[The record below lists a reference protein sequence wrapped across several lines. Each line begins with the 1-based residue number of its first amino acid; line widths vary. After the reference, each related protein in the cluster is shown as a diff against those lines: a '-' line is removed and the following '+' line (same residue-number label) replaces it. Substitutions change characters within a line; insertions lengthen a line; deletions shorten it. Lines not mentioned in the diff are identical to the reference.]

1 LIELLLLRCGQS
13 KSKNKNREPAN
24 RQKRRIPQGG
34 TAGAT
39 KRCVFML
46 AFITRR
52 LLLLI
57 FVLFGV
63 SVLLFGILMT
73 FSPERRAATFVTS
86 PQQTKDIPKIIKQFG
101 LDDPF
106 YIQYLRWMKEI
117 FKGNL
122 GWSLVASRPV
132 WDAFWT
138 YFPVTL
144 EMNLFAAPIVILF
157 GIWLGTLSGIYRDTW
172 IDHITRILA
181 IVGWSLPTFLFALV
195 LLMIFYGYFQILS
208 PGVLSDQLTMFIM
221 DHPAAYKRF
230 TGMYTIDGI
239 LNGRIDITLDALKHL
254 GLPVL
259 TYVVV
264 VVALNLR
271 VMRSGMIEELSKDYV
286 ITARAKGADKKTI
299 HFKHARRNALLPVI
313 TVAGQLVAMSMEGS
327 IAVELVFN
335 RHGIGWWLAESA
347 VQLDMPVLMCICLF
361 MGVVFVITN
370 LALDILYAY
379 IDPRIRLS

>member
-1 LIELLLLRCGQS
+1 
-13 KSKNKNREPAN
+13 
-24 RQKRRIPQGG
+24 
-34 TAGAT
+34 
-39 KRCVFML
+39 ML

-52 LLLLI
+52 FLLLI

-73 FSPERRAATFVTS
+73 FSPERRAAAFVTS
-86 PQQTKDIPKIIKQFG
+86 PQQAKDIPKIIKQFG
-101 LDDPF
+101 LDEPF
-106 YIQYLRWMKEI
+106 YIQYFRWLKEI

-138 YFPVTL
+138 YFPITL
-144 EMNLFAAPIVILF
+144 EMNLLAAPLVIFF
-157 GIWLGTLSGIYRDTW
+157 GIWLGTVSGIHRDTW
-172 IDHITRILA
+172 IDHTTRILA

-195 LLMIFYGYFQILS
+195 LLMIFYGHFQIFA
-208 PGVLSDQLTMFIM
+208 PGVLSDESRMFILENP
-221 DHPAAYKRF
+221 DRFTRF

-239 LNGRIDITLDALKHL
+239 LNGRFDLALDALVHL
-254 GLPVL
+254 VLPVL
-259 TYVVV
+259 TYIIV
-264 VVALNLR
+264 VVALTMR

-286 ITARAKGADKKTI
+286 MTAKAKGADRRTVHI
-299 HFKHARRNALLPVI
+299 KHARRNALLPVI
-313 TVAGQLVAMSMEGS
+313 TVAGQMVAMSMEGS

-347 VQLDMPVLMCICLF
+347 VQLDLPVLMGICLF

-370 LALDILYAY
+370 LTLDILYAY